1 MPETSLTDVLRS
13 LQRPA
18 MTVNAQPVIQN
29 ADGTISSEST
39 TTRGFD
45 DRFVNLP
52 TILDG
57 RRISEEEA
65 VAVFLA
71 GARGADVPSFPS
83 LTEALAEAER
93 RSATGGAIGN
103 KPLIP
108 SRQHQLNVAQAPF
121 R

>member
-1 MPETSLTDVLRS
+1 MPESDLTAVLRS

-18 MTVNAQPVIQN
+18 MTINAQPFIQN
-29 ADGTISSEST
+29 DDGTFSSEST
-39 TTRGFD
+39 VTKGFD

-57 RRISEEEA
+57 RRGMEEEA
-65 VAVFLA
+65 VRRFLA
-71 GARGADVPSFPS
+71 GGEDVPSFPS
-83 LTEALAEAER
+83 LKEALAEAER

-108 SRQHQLNVAQAPF
+108 SRQHQLNLAQAPF